1 MSNFKIVVIGA
12 GSYVFGPSLLSQAIL
27 ENDLGE
33 AELALVDVDNEV
45 LSAMAGVGRRMAQAT
60 NKPIEIITH
69 TQHANAL
76 ANANFVVNMA
86 APQMHRRFQMDYDVI
101 RELIPDH
108 LVSEFGGIAGISY
121 SLRQIALVQQITDD
135 MRHLCPDAWLLN
147 IANPLPRV
155 CQASQLNGIKTV
167 GFCSVVETAYNM
179 VSQILTGKALDY
191 PFTAGREKYQLTTAG
206 TNHFA
211 WVLELKNRQTGEDL
225 LPQLR
230 ERITEGA
237 TSGNPVSERLGQE
250 TGFLLVPVDDHTR
263 DFLPPDAAIP
273 SMEYPSHGS
282 TDERQ
287 RRINVL
293 KQVGT
298 GELDWGVLLEH
309 PAWEHPIEF
318 ICALAYNREAYF
330 QSLNLI
336 NTGQI
341 TNLPSSIFV
350 ETPCIV
356 NGTGVHPQLVELPA
370 AVLPYAET
378 TAAVTDTILQ
388 AAVQQS
394 RALLYRAVELDP
406 TILDKSAG
414 VQAINRCLE
423 IHQDVLPV
431 YH

>member
-1 MSNFKIVVIGA
+1 MSKLKIVVVGA

-45 LSAMAGVGRRMAQAT
+45 LEAMAGVGRRMAQAT
-60 NKPIEIITH
+60 NKPIEITTH
-69 TQHANAL
+69 TQRANAL
-76 ANANFVVNMA
+76 VNANFVVNMA

-108 LVSEFGGIAGISY
+108 LVSEFGGVAGISY
-121 SLRQIALVQQITDD
+121 SLRQIALIQQITDD
-135 MRHLCPDAWLLN
+135 MRQLCPDAWLLN

-155 CQASQLNGIKTV
+155 CQAAQLNGIKTA

-179 VSQILTGKALDY
+179 VSQILTREALDY
-191 PFTAGREKYQLTTAG
+191 PFTAGREKYHLTTVG

-211 WVLELKNRQTGEDL
+211 WVVELKNRQTGEDL

-230 ERITEGA
+230 QRLAEGA
-237 TSGNPVSERLGQE
+237 TSGNPVSERVGRE

-263 DFLPPDAAIP
+263 DFLKPDATTP

-282 TDERQ
+282 ADERQ

-293 KQVGT
+293 KQVGA
-298 GELDWGVLLEH
+298 GELKWGVLLEH
-309 PAWEHPIEF
+309 PAWEHPIDF
-318 ICALAYNREAYF
+318 ICGLTYNREAHF
-330 QSLNLI
+330 PSLNLI
-336 NTGQI
+336 NAGQI
-341 TNLPSSIFV
+341 ANLPIGIFV

-356 NGTGVHPQLVELPA
+356 NGTGVYPQLVELPA
-370 AVLPYAET
+370 AVLPYVET
-378 TAAVTDTILQ
+378 TAAVTDTIVQ
-388 AAVQQS
+388 AAVQRS
-394 RALLYRAVELDP
+394 RALLSQAVELDP
-406 TILDKSAG
+406 TILDKVAG
-414 VQAINRCLE
+414 VRAINRCLE